1 VASSKKESKMK
12 KTIFILIAL
21 SLIIPIFAQGAE
33 RITGVWFNGEKTS
46 KIEISQAKDGLFV
59 GQIVWVKEAND
70 KDGKPKT
77 DLNNPDVK
85 LRKKPL
91 IGMQV
96 LTDLKYDGKG
106 KYSKG
111 KIYDPRAGKTYSAKA
126 EMVNNNTLAF
136 RGYVG
141 NPLFGRT
148 DTWTRT
154 TK

>member
-70 KDGKPKT
+70 KDG
-77 DLNNPDVK
+77 
-85 LRKKPL
+85 
-91 IGMQV
+91 
-96 LTDLKYDGKG
+96 
-106 KYSKG
+106 
-111 KIYDPRAGKTYSAKA
+111 
-126 EMVNNNTLAF
+126 
-136 RGYVG
+136 
-141 NPLFGRT
+141 
-148 DTWTRT
+148 
-154 TK
+154 